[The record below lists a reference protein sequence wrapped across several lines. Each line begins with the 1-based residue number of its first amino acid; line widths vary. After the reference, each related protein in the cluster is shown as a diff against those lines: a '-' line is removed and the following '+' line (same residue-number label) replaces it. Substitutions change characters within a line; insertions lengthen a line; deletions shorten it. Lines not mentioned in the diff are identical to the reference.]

1 MGTIIGPHA
10 LGLFGEK
17 RPIAEFLG
25 DLGKLLLMFFAGS
38 RSTSTDFG
46 RAERRSIVE
55 ERFRMLIRQIDQS
68 AIVARHRLTDS

>member
-1 MGTIIGPHA
+1 MVILVGPPPLWRRIRLPAVVGLLLMGTIIGPHA

-38 RSTSTDFG
+38 RSISTDFG
-46 RAERRSIVE
+46 RRKG
-55 ERFRMLIRQIDQS
+55 DQ
-68 AIVARHRLTDS
+68 